1 MGYMEEDFLHGDARA
16 TLSMAQS
23 VQPATSL
30 FPSMGPAAGQYA
42 TSNAHVRALSVTGM
56 EPSGHYHQGGAH
68 MSDLGSGHELAMK
81 LLATGGSQGGAGAS
95 VHGLDTAL
103 CSMNNIHLP
112 GAHGYSLPQAAAG
125 GVRVAYPPLHI
136 GGPTHVGYGS
146 RSDALPG
153 GGLLDP
159 FHGLADVHTPFA
171 GDPSR
176 RLPQHQQLLSASG
189 SLPMIERHATLS
201 NRPIRVIR
209 RVNGWVTS
217 LRAGR
222 TQVTGPYR
230 ASLAECLMDQEQIY
244 RVQAERG
251 LSNAQLLDVL
261 EAMKRAAES
270 NGAATVG
277 ARKHQK
283 SDYSAPVGVRRMNK
297 GFRASVR
304 VNGREVYGPLR
315 TDVDVAGKDRAEM
328 LRLRHVF
335 DVPRMREFVKS
346 LANRP
351 DKAQAPIHATTEGTS
366 AGRRRVNCESMNVQG
381 SRLSTTDGP
390 SAKRGPSEL
399 NVDRSRSDK
408 SALEKRLSL
417 VPLSRVICCDPRG
430 LSDECSISHSSSK
443 EWLYSINKSLAPKPL
458 SAREYGQFQR
468 HKVSTGMLTLDELL
482 QGGLPVGQLVE
493 VYGPA
498 GSGKTQ
504 LLMTIAVRVL
514 ADEGRVFWFDTER
527 TLHPDRF
534 KSLCERWSHHASFET
549 MLSSMAIKECDDLLD
564 LARGVEAL
572 KALPICGGH
581 CLIVIDSVAA
591 AARCSEDVILSRLEA
606 DGSNARE
613 SEATVLAERQGLLNR
628 VAVALKGAAWPQRA
642 AVIVSNHV
650 TADFDADQND
660 AFKPALGLTWAH
672 AVNAQLM
679 ITRTESPLE
688 RQIVLTKSSEQYAPS
703 HSVRINSVS

>member
-1 MGYMEEDFLHGDARA
+1 MAFNSANRPRAVGGLPSVNISDGAPMGYMEEDFLRGDARS

-23 VQPATSL
+23 VQPATSSL
-30 FPSMGPAAGQYA
+30 FPSTVPAAGQYS
-42 TSNAHVRALSVTGM
+42 TSNAHVRALSVAGM
-56 EPSGHYHQGGAH
+56 EASGHYHQGGAH
-68 MSDLGSGHELAMK
+68 TSDLGSGHELAMK

-95 VHGLDTAL
+95 VDGLDTAL
-103 CSMNNIHLP
+103 CSMNSIHLP
-112 GAHGYSLPQAAAG
+112 SYSLPQGAAG
-125 GVRVAYPPLHI
+125 GVRFAYPPLHI

-146 RSDALPG
+146 RSDALPDS
-153 GGLLDP
+153 GLLDP
-159 FHGLADVHTPFA
+159 FHGLADMHIPFA
-171 GDPSR
+171 PDPSR
-176 RLPQHQQLLSASG
+176 RLPQHQQLFSASG

-222 TQVTGPYR
+222 KQVTGPYR
-230 ASLAECLMDQEQIY
+230 ASLAECLMDQEQVY
-244 RVQAERG
+244 RVQADRG

-261 EAMKRAAES
+261 EAMKRAVER
-270 NGAATVG
+270 NGATAVG
-277 ARKHQK
+277 ARKHHK

-315 TDVDVAGKDRAEM
+315 TDVDVAGEDRAEM
-328 LRLRHVF
+328 LRLRHVL
-335 DVPRMREFVKS
+335 DVPRMREFVKA
-346 LANRP
+346 LGNRP
-351 DKAQAPIHATTEGTS
+351 DKAQGAIHATTEGTS
-366 AGRRRVNCESMNVQG
+366 AGRRNLDLLLLALERLVGSVQCQSVLQMQG

-390 SAKRGPSEL
+390 PAKKGPGEL
-399 NVDRSRSDK
+399 KVDRSWSGK

-417 VPLSRVICCDPRG
+417 VPLSRVICYDPRG

-443 EWLYSINKSLAPKPL
+443 EWLYSINMSLAPKPL

-468 HKVSTGMLTLDELL
+468 HKVSTGMLPLDELL

-493 VYGPA
+493 LYGPA

-534 KSLCERWSHHASFET
+534 KSLCERWSPHASFET
-549 MLSSMAIKECDDLLD
+549 MLSRMAIKECDDLLD

-572 KALPICGGH
+572 KALPVCGDH

-606 DGSNARE
+606 DGSNARG

-628 VAVALKGAAWPQRA
+628 VAVALKGAAWLQRA
-642 AVIVSNHV
+642 AIKMMPSNQLSVS
-650 TADFDADQND
+650 
-660 AFKPALGLTWAH
+660 LGL
-672 AVNAQLM
+672 M
-679 ITRTESPLE
+679 R
-688 RQIVLTKSSEQYAPS
+688 
-703 HSVRINSVS
+703 

>member
-1 MGYMEEDFLHGDARA
+1 
-16 TLSMAQS
+16 
-23 VQPATSL
+23 
-30 FPSMGPAAGQYA
+30 
-42 TSNAHVRALSVTGM
+42 M

-81 LLATGGSQGGAGAS
+81 LLATGDSQGGAGAS
-95 VHGLDTAL
+95 VHGLDTTL
-103 CSMNNIHLP
+103 CPMNNIHLP
-112 GAHGYSLPQAAAG
+112 GAHDYSLPQGAAG
-125 GVRVAYPPLHI
+125 GGRVSYPPLHI
-136 GGPTHVGYGS
+136 GGPTHVRYGS

-153 GGLLDP
+153 SGLLDP

-222 TQVTGPYR
+222 KQVTGPYR
-230 ASLAECLMDQEQIY
+230 ASLAECLMDQEQLY

-351 DKAQAPIHATTEGTS
+351 DKAQGTIHATTGGTS
-366 AGRRRVNCESMNVQG
+366 AGRRN
-381 SRLSTTDGP
+381 P
-390 SAKRGPSEL
+390 
-399 NVDRSRSDK
+399 
-408 SALEKRLSL
+408 
-417 VPLSRVICCDPRG
+417 
-430 LSDECSISHSSSK
+430 
-443 EWLYSINKSLAPKPL
+443 
-458 SAREYGQFQR
+458 
-468 HKVSTGMLTLDELL
+468 
-482 QGGLPVGQLVE
+482 
-493 VYGPA
+493 
-498 GSGKTQ
+498 
-504 LLMTIAVRVL
+504 
-514 ADEGRVFWFDTER
+514 
-527 TLHPDRF
+527 
-534 KSLCERWSHHASFET
+534 
-549 MLSSMAIKECDDLLD
+549 DLL
-564 LARGVEAL
+564 
-572 KALPICGGH
+572 
-581 CLIVIDSVAA
+581 
-591 AARCSEDVILSRLEA
+591 
-606 DGSNARE
+606 
-613 SEATVLAERQGLLNR
+613 LL
-628 VAVALKGAAWPQRA
+628 
-642 AVIVSNHV
+642 
-650 TADFDADQND
+650 
-660 AFKPALGLTWAH
+660 
-672 AVNAQLM
+672 
-679 ITRTESPLE
+679 
-688 RQIVLTKSSEQYAPS
+688 
-703 HSVRINSVS
+703 